1 MNSSRKDSFTIQVL
15 HITDAFLVFAAFW
28 LASLIRETFFALISQ
43 PLSEQQPEGLFA
55 MLWVLYIAV
64 PFTPLVLE
72 HFGFYERMASKQARS
87 SAWQLIQGIFIIGL
101 FISLFALFSKA
112 EDARRLILGI
122 GAGMIFVLLFIRE
135 RITKSW
141 LTSRRKRGMG
151 GERVVIT
158 GSDTEIDELLADLDA
173 EAVEEWDI
181 VERFDIS
188 QREPGEL
195 FALLKRESVG
205 RVIFATK
212 DTPFDKVAQ
221 AVEVCELQG
230 VEAWIAASFI
240 RSQIARPVFDS
251 VGSKPMLVLR
261 STPELSWELMAKEI
275 IDKIGSFILIMGTL
289 PFWIIAAVGIKI
301 ASPGAPVIFSQ
312 MRAGRYGKPFRMWKF
327 RTMVPNAEELLDKI
341 KKEHGNQ
348 MEGPVFKLDQD
359 PRIFPFG
366 SLLRKLSIDEL
377 PQLLNVLMGD
387 MSLVAPRPLPL
398 YEVEAFSEISHRR
411 RLSVKPGITCEWQVG
426 GRNRITSFEDWVE
439 MDLRYIDN
447 WSLWLDFQ
455 IMLKT
460 IPAVLFQRGAK

>member
-1 MNSSRKDSFTIQVL
+1 MASSRKDSFTIQVFQ
-15 HITDAFLVFAAFW
+15 ITDALLVWGAFW
-28 LASLIRETFFALISQ
+28 LASLLRTFILTLLNGS
-43 PLSEQQPEGLFA
+43 PPDEESLSA
-55 MLWVLYIAV
+55 MTWALYIAV

-72 HFGFYERMASKQARS
+72 RFGFYDRMGSKIAGS

-101 FISLFALFSKA
+101 FIALFALFAKVG
-112 EDARRLILGI
+112 EARRLILGLGGI
-122 GAGMIFVLLFIRE
+122 LIFVLLFIRE
-135 RITKSW
+135 RISRSW
-141 LTSRRKRGMG
+141 ISSRRKRGVG
-151 GERVVIT
+151 GERVIIT
-158 GSDTEIDELLADLDA
+158 GSETEIEELLADLDA
-173 EAVEEWDI
+173 EVVADWDI
-181 VERFDIS
+181 VERFDLTS
-188 QREPGEL
+188 RTTEEL

-261 STPELSWELMAKEI
+261 STPELSWELMAKEM
-275 IDKIGSFILIMGTL
+275 IDKIGSFLVISATL
-289 PFWIIAAVGIKI
+289 PLWIVAAIGIKI
-301 ASPGAPVIFSQ
+301 ASPGAPILFTQ
-312 MRAGRYGKPFRMWKF
+312 MRAGRYGKPFRMFKF
-327 RTMVPNAEELLDKI
+327 RTMVPNAEELLDQI
-341 KKEHGNQ
+341 KKDHGNQ
-348 MEGPVFKLDQD
+348 MDGPVFKLDHD

-377 PQLLNVLMGD
+377 PQLLNVFMGD
-387 MSLVAPRPLPL
+387 MSLVGPRPLPL

-411 RLSVKPGITCEWQVG
+411 RLSVRPGITCEWQAG
-426 GRNRITSFEDWVE
+426 GRNKITSFDDWVE

-460 IPAVLFQRGAK
+460 IPAVLFARGAK

>member
-1 MNSSRKDSFTIQVL
+1 MASSRKDSFTIQVFQ
-15 HITDAFLVFAAFW
+15 ITDALLVWGAFW
-28 LASLIRETFFALISQ
+28 LASLLRTFILTLLNGS
-43 PLSEQQPEGLFA
+43 PPDEESLSA
-55 MLWVLYIAV
+55 MTWALYIAV

-72 HFGFYERMASKQARS
+72 RFGFYDRMGSKTAGS

-101 FISLFALFSKA
+101 FIALFALFAKVG
-112 EDARRLILGI
+112 EARRLILGLGGI
-122 GAGMIFVLLFIRE
+122 LIFVLLFIRE
-135 RITKSW
+135 RISRSW
-141 LTSRRKRGMG
+141 ISSRRKRGVG
-151 GERVVIT
+151 GERVIIT
-158 GSDTEIDELLADLDA
+158 GSEAEIEELLADLDA
-173 EAVEEWDI
+173 EVVADWYI
-181 VERFDIS
+181 VERFDLTS
-188 QREPGEL
+188 RTTEEL

-261 STPELSWELMAKEI
+261 STPELSWELMAKEM
-275 IDKIGSFILIMGTL
+275 IDKIGSFLVIATTL
-289 PFWIIAAVGIKI
+289 PLWIVAAIGIKI
-301 ASPGAPVIFSQ
+301 ASPGAPILFTQ
-312 MRAGRYGKPFRMWKF
+312 MRAGRYGKPFRMFKF
-327 RTMVPNAEELLDKI
+327 RTMVPNAEELLDQI
-341 KKEHGNQ
+341 KKDHGNQ
-348 MEGPVFKLDQD
+348 MDGPVFKLDHD

-377 PQLLNVLMGD
+377 PQLLNVFMGD
-387 MSLVAPRPLPL
+387 MSLVGPRPLPL

-411 RLSVKPGITCEWQVG
+411 RLSVRPGITCEWQAG
-426 GRNRITSFEDWVE
+426 GRNKITSFDDWVE

-460 IPAVLFQRGAK
+460 IPAVLFARGAK

>member
-1 MNSSRKDSFTIQVL
+1 MASSRKDSFTLQAL
-15 HITDAFLVFAAFW
+15 QITDAFLVFAAFW
-28 LASLIRETFFALISQ
+28 LASLLRESILIQFMGRVAEEDS
-43 PLSEQQPEGLFA
+43 FMA
-55 MLWVLYIAV
+55 MTWALYIAV

-72 HFGFYERMASKQARS
+72 RFGFYDRMGSKSARA

-101 FISLFALFSKA
+101 FISLFALFAKVG
-112 EDARRLILGI
+112 EARRLILGLG
-122 GAGMIFVLLFIRE
+122 GALIFVLLFIRE
-135 RITKSW
+135 RVFRSW
-141 LTSRRKRGMG
+141 ISSRRKRGLG
-151 GERVVIT
+151 GERVIIA
-158 GSDTEIDELLADLDA
+158 GSETEIEDLLSHLDA
-173 EAVEEWDI
+173 EAVVQWDI
-181 VERFDIS
+181 VERFDLS
-188 QREPGEL
+188 ARTTDEL
-195 FALLKRESVG
+195 FELLKLESVG

-261 STPELSWELMAKEI
+261 STPELSWELMAKEM
-275 IDKIGSFILIMGTL
+275 IDKIGSFLVISATL
-289 PFWIIAAVGIKI
+289 PLWIVAAIGIKI
-301 ASPGAPVIFSQ
+301 ASPAAPILFSQ
-312 MRAGRYGKPFRMWKF
+312 MRAGRYGKPFRMFKF
-327 RTMVPNAEELLDKI
+327 RTMVPNAEELLDQI
-341 KKEHGNQ
+341 KKDHGNQ
-348 MEGPVFKLDQD
+348 MDGPVFKLDQD

-377 PQLLNVLMGD
+377 PQLLNVFMGD
-387 MSLVAPRPLPL
+387 MSLVGPRPLPL

-411 RLSVKPGITCEWQVG
+411 RLSVRPGITCEWQAG
-426 GRNRITSFEDWVE
+426 GRNKITSFDDWVE

-460 IPAVLFQRGAK
+460 IPAVLLARGAK